1 MRIEPDAGSARSDE
15 DRLDELVA
23 GCLTAAGCAAGTWTP
38 TDLRYPGLHAT
49 AHRTHRTQRARRTAT
64 PALEQSRT
72 GAPAAAGAG
81 GGAASGALEQ
91 TEERVRAMVLRARRS
106 QARARFVEKR
116 TGWAVDLA
124 PSGEDHLAQSVR
136 RALRQAP
143 APADGSR
150 GGRTAEVT
158 DWSAE
163 QHEVFEEGCRVLQ
176 AAWPQMLAELRVTLR
191 QVALLGGWGIDGFT
205 DFTVHGAVF
214 VNSRRLGDQG
224 TEGLAGRF
232 RLVEALVHEGTHNRC
247 DSAAASAAFL
257 RASGAQELA
266 STPLRADPRPLAGLF
281 QQVAVLA
288 RSVLLYRRLPDGPA
302 VRDRHAVLLEQ
313 GGRGAAT
320 LRGRAGA
327 LTDAGREL
335 LDQAEAVFATGAP

>member
-23 GCLTAAGCAAGTWTP
+23 GCLTAAGCAAGTWKP

-49 AHRTHRTQRARRTAT
+49 AHRTQRARRARRTAA
-64 PALEQSRT
+64 PAVERSRT
-72 GAPAAAGAG
+72 GAPHAAGAEDR
-81 GGAASGALEQ
+81 AVRGALEQ

-106 QARARFVEKR
+106 QARARSVEKR

-150 GGRTAEVT
+150 GERTAEVT

-163 QHEVFEEGCRVLQ
+163 QREVFEEGCRILQ

-191 QVALLGGWGIDGFT
+191 QVTLLGGWGIDGFT

-214 VNSRRLGDQG
+214 VNSRRLGDHG
-224 TEGLAGRF
+224 TEGLAGRL
-232 RLVEALVHEGTHNRC
+232 RLVEA
-247 DSAAASAAFL
+247 
-257 RASGAQELA
+257 
-266 STPLRADPRPLAGLF
+266 
-281 QQVAVLA
+281 
-288 RSVLLYRRLPDGPA
+288 LYRRLPDGPA

>member
-23 GCLTAAGCAAGTWTP
+23 GCLTAAGCAIGTWTP

-49 AHRTHRTQRARRTAT
+49 AHRTQRTRRTGT
-64 PALEQSRT
+64 PAAVARSRT
-72 GAPAAAGAG
+72 EEPHAAGV
-81 GGAASGALEQ
+81 GGAAPGAPEQ
-91 TEERVRAMVLRARRS
+91 AEEQVRAMVLRARRS
-106 QARARFVEKR
+106 RARARSVEQR

-150 GGRTAEVT
+150 GERTAEVT
-158 DWSAE
+158 DWSAD
-163 QHEVFEEGCRVLQ
+163 QREVFEEGCRTLQ
-176 AAWPQMLAELRVTLR
+176 AAWPQMFAELRVTLR
-191 QVALLGGWGIDGFT
+191 QVTLLGGWGIDGFT

-247 DSAAASAAFL
+247 DAAAASTAFL
-257 RASGAQELA
+257 RTSGAQELT

-281 QQVAVLA
+281 QQVVVLA

-320 LRGRAGA
+320 LRDRAGA
-327 LTDAGREL
+327 LTGAGREL
-335 LDQAEAVFATGAP
+335 LDQAEAVFSTGAP